1 MTLDLLDAWWWPYLL
16 ILGAGWAMTYPWR
29 ALGVLLG
36 GRIDEGSDALVA
48 VRALAT
54 ALVAA
59 VIGNLIVYPSGPLAD
74 TALWLRV
81 LAASAGFATYLVLRR
96 SVLAGIVAGE
106 AVLAVGLYLG
116 F

>member
-1 MTLDLLDAWWWPYLL
+1 MTLDIIDAWWWPYVL
-16 ILGAGWAMTYPWR
+16 ILAAGWAMTYPWR
-29 ALGVLLG
+29 AFGVFLG
-36 GRIDEGSDALVA
+36 GRINEDSDVLVA

-59 VIGNLIVYPSGPLAD
+59 VIGNLIVFPSGPLAE

-81 LAASAGFATYLVLRR
+81 GAATGGFAIYLMFGRK
-96 SVLAGIVAGE
+96 VLAGIVAGE
-106 AVLAVGLYLG
+106 LLLATGLYLG